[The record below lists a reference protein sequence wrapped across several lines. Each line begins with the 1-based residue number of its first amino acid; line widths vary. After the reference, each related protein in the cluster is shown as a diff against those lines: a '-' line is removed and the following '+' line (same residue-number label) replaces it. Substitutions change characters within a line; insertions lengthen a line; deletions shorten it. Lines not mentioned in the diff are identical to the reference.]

1 MFVRDCMVTKVTTIP
16 FNATIKDAVKTL
28 ISQKIS
34 GAPVVDG
41 NDKLIGIVT
50 EKGIFRKLYPSYNEF
65 NEEDCSF
72 WNFERIESRALDV
85 GHLKVA
91 EVMSPHVI
99 CVHPDFPLAKAGG
112 LILAKSIHRLVVTD
126 NGKENGI
133 VVGIITRNDI
143 YKALF
148 KKEFDV

>member
-1 MFVRDCMVTKVTTIP
+1 MISKIVTISFT
-16 FNATIKDAVKTL
+16 ATIQEAVKIL
-28 ISQKIS
+28 VSNKIS

-41 NDKLIGIVT
+41 TNKLIGIVT

-65 NEEDCSF
+65 NEEESSF
-72 WNFERIESRALDV
+72 WNFERIESRAAEV
-85 GHLKVA
+85 ANLKVV
-91 EVMSPHVI
+91 EVMSPKVI

-126 NGKENGI
+126 NGKEDGKI
-133 VVGIITRNDI
+133 VGIITRNDI

-148 KKEFDV
+148 SKEFKI

>member
-1 MFVRDCMVTKVTTIP
+1 MISKIVTISFT
-16 FNATIKDAVKTL
+16 ATIQEAVKIL
-28 ISQKIS
+28 VGNKIS

-41 NDKLIGIVT
+41 TNKLIGIVT

-65 NEEDCSF
+65 NEEESSF
-72 WNFERIESRALDV
+72 WNFERIESRAAEV
-85 GHLKVA
+85 ANLKVV
-91 EVMSPHVI
+91 EVMSPKVI

-126 NGKENGI
+126 NGKEDGKI
-133 VVGIITRNDI
+133 VGIITRNDI

-148 KKEFDV
+148 SKEFKI